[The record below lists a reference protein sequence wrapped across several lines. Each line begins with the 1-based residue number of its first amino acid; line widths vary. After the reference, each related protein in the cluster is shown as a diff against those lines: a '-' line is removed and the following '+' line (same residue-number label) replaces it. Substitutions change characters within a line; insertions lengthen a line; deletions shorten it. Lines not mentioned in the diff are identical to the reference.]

1 MASVLL
7 PPHPRALQER
17 LWQRPTSYSD
27 ALQEALIERWRIQVP
42 IYGLSWSALGYDEAG
57 AARMLA
63 EAGAEPV
70 RSSDG
75 VVRPLAEA
83 AGLRWVRISAQ
94 RYNSVAQ
101 YEYLARALRDELERE
116 RGM

>member
-1 MASVLL
+1 
-7 PPHPRALQER
+7 
-17 LWQRPTSYSD
+17 
-27 ALQEALIERWRIQVP
+27 
-42 IYGLSWSALGYDEAG
+42 
-57 AARMLA
+57 
-63 EAGAEPV
+63 V
-70 RSSDG
+70 RFSDG
-75 VVRPLAEA
+75 EVRPLAEA